1 MEMQHL
7 LLAIALRNY
16 SNAKKRKKIQPR
28 LAVRIVQP
36 SIPLYLVPFF
46 PFQACQFGVFKIV

>member
-1 MEMQHL
+1 MEMLHP

-16 SNAKKRKKIQPR
+16 SNAKKKKIQPR
-28 LAVRIVQP
+28 LAIIIVQP
-36 SIPLYLVPFF
+36 SITLYLVPFF